1 MNVSVTVKFTS
12 IFAEKVSEMIPQPL
26 QYHTQLTLPSGDIEK
41 AENKLKVPFVFNMT
55 TTPLIATITLKGY
68 ILVKGPSND
77 ISNIYDAISKKK
89 PPQMIFLTTLHYT
102 LTEAII
108 MSREIGIP
116 PPIPLPQP
124 PKGEQLQPHRS
135 LTHETI

>member
-1 MNVSVTVKFTS
+1 MGVSVTVRFTS
-12 IFAEKVSEMIPQPL
+12 ILAEKVSEIIPQPL
-26 QYHTQLTLPSGDIEK
+26 QYHSQLTLPSGDVEK
-41 AENKLKVPFVFNMT
+41 SESKLKVPFVFNMT

-68 ILVKGPSND
+68 VLVTGSSNEIND
-77 ISNIYDAISKKK
+77 VYDAISRKS
-89 PPQMIFLTTLHYT
+89 PPQSIFLTTLHYT

-116 PPIPLPQP
+116 PPIPIPHP
-124 PKGEQLQPHRS
+124 SKGNYYQHRS

>member
-1 MNVSVTVKFTS
+1 MKVSVTVRFTS
-12 IFAEKVSEMIPQPL
+12 IFAEKVSEIIPQPL

-41 AENKLKVPFVFNMT
+41 SESKLRVPFVFNMT

-68 ILVKGPSND
+68 VLVTGPSNE
-77 ISNIYDAISKKK
+77 INNIFDAINKKK
-89 PPQMIFLTTLHYT
+89 PPQSIFLTTLHYT

-116 PPIPLPQP
+116 PPIPIPQP
-124 PKGEQLQPHRS
+124 SRGEHFQHRS

>member
-1 MNVSVTVKFTS
+1 MKVSVTVRFTS
-12 IFAEKVSEMIPQPL
+12 IFAEKVSEIIPQPL
-26 QYHTQLTLPSGDIEK
+26 QYHTQLTLPSGNIEK
-41 AENKLKVPFVFNMT
+41 SESKLRVPFVFNMT

-68 ILVKGPSND
+68 VLVTGPSNE
-77 ISNIYDAISKKK
+77 INNIFDAINKKK
-89 PPQMIFLTTLHYT
+89 PPQSIFLTTLHYT

-116 PPIPLPQP
+116 PPIPIPQP
-124 PKGEQLQPHRS
+124 SRSEHFQHRS